1 MSIQTFNKRIDG
13 IIKNKKL
20 LIQSTSDA
28 YRKDIRKG
36 TKDALVSI
44 CSVQEEEALFLTD
57 GIMVIPPAGGNMDS
71 RDILAF
77 FKNNYG
83 V

>member
-1 MSIQTFNKRIDG
+1 MGYTGIQKRIDG
-13 IIKNKKL
+13 IIKNKKM
-20 LIQSTSDA
+20 LIQSTS
-28 YRKDIRKG
+28 YQHQKDIRKG

-57 GIMVIPPAGGNMDS
+57 RIMAIPPADGNMDS
-71 RDILAF
+71 RDIISF